1 MSSFTE
7 FDAFEQIGGGTR
19 YRLRA
24 ALVWDVGRKGS
35 DWFLIVAP
43 QTIFDLSV
51 PRCLRWLLS
60 PHDRIWLPAAAV
72 HDHLLER
79 GYDRA
84 FAAAEFRR
92 AVAARVE
99 RAIKDGRIKRDR
111 RVWIAFWLV
120 LLWTVRGGWRGAGA
134 GAQA

>member
-7 FDAFEQIGGGTR
+7 FDAFERIGGGTR

-24 ALVWDVGRKGS
+24 ALVWDVGRNGS
-35 DWFLIVAP
+35 DWFLIVSPGA
-43 QTIFDLSV
+43 TFDLSV
-51 PRCLRWLLS
+51 PRPLHLLLS

-72 HDHLLER
+72 HDHLIER

-92 AVAARVE
+92 AVAARVK

-120 LLWTVRGGWRGAGA
+120 LLWTIRCGRSSAHRNN
-134 GAQA
+134 